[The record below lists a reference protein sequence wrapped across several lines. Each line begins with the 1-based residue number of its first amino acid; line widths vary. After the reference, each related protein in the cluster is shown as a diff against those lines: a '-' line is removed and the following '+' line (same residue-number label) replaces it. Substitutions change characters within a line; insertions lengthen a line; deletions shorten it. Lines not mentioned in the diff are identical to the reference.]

1 MRLLKWILCA
11 LLVVI
16 LVYICINFKL
26 VTYGFQQ
33 LSGQLN
39 IIYNARPVHVVI
51 GEKKIGEP
59 YLTKL
64 LLIQKIRKFAVDSLG
79 LTDTKNFTTY
89 YDQHEKPVLWVLTAC
104 APFEMKAYEWSFPF
118 LGNVSYKGFFKKE
131 IGIDEEQLLKDHF
144 FDTDLSPAGGWSTLG
159 WFTDPILSNMLKRSK
174 GQLAELIIHE
184 LTHATVYLPGSV
196 EYNEN
201 LATFI
206 GEEGAIRFIKATYGD
221 TSEVMRSYAFYKE
234 DEEVFGNYMLQSCR
248 NLDSLYRTFD
258 KESFRIKLQ
267 RKNQLII
274 DIILGIKLLSL
285 HRPERYIFHYPIKQ
299 LPNNAW
305 FLSFKRY
312 RSRQLDLEQ
321 KLRIA
326 FHDDLKAYVG
336 DIKNQAR

>member
-1 MRLLKWILCA
+1 MIPCQMCDKGYPNSYTIEA
-11 LLVVI
+11 
-16 LVYICINFKL
+16 YNF
-26 VTYGFQQ
+26 Q
-33 LSGQLN
+33 
-39 IIYNARPVHVVI
+39 
-51 GEKKIGEP
+51 
-59 YLTKL
+59 KL
-64 LLIQKIRKFAVDSLG
+64 LHLLYKRHKTSL
-79 LTDTKNFTTY
+79 
-89 YDQHEKPVLWVLTAC
+89 
-104 APFEMKAYEWSFPF
+104 
-118 LGNVSYKGFFKKE
+118 
-131 IGIDEEQLLKDHF
+131 LL
-144 FDTDLSPAGGWSTLG
+144 
-159 WFTDPILSNMLKRSK
+159 
-174 GQLAELIIHE
+174 
-184 LTHATVYLPGSV
+184 
-196 EYNEN
+196 
-201 LATFI
+201 
-206 GEEGAIRFIKATYGD
+206 
-221 TSEVMRSYAFYKE
+221 RSYAFYKE